1 MEILDYI
8 NHRLLSR
15 KWLINKFLWSGV
27 QSGVY
32 TLTSGSQLFRGEFN
46 WFMFKV
52 YLEKING
59 VRIFEFIFSCIFTR
73 QHAQQSQFEYVNT
86 TTSQTACNC
95 KVISLKHIYQ
105 EVIDKFSNFRLD
117 WISYS
122 VNTKIR

>member
-1 MEILDYI
+1 M
-8 NHRLLSR
+8 
-15 KWLINKFLWSGV
+15 
-27 QSGVY
+27 
-32 TLTSGSQLFRGEFN
+32 FRGEFN

-105 EVIDKFSNFRLD
+105 EVIDKLSNFRLALD
-117 WISYS
+117 GNYIRKL
-122 VNTKIR
+122 KIQYLTVLLIMD